1 MKKFLTSRWGTL
13 CAFVTLVVI
22 AKLTGWYELAALP
35 IVFGT
40 VDTAAGHPDYTQDG
54 LNKNIPYAFS
64 RKTLVKFYD
73 SSVIPAISNTDYEGD
88 IKNMGDKVII
98 TTLPDVNISPY
109 QKGMNVVWEDLE
121 SDAVTMT
128 MDRAK
133 YWAFKMDKIDI
144 KQFTNK
150 KYMDEAA
157 GDAAMQ
163 MKISVD
169 TEFIGDVSGGT
180 TGTAGGTA
188 SDASTD
194 NIGATAGR
202 KSSAINLGAANP
214 NGVQLT
220 KTNILDKLIDMGV
233 VADEQNWPESDRWIV
248 LPAIFIG
255 LLKQSDIKDASMTG
269 DAVSTLRNGRI
280 GMIDR
285 WTIYSS
291 NLYTTISDT
300 QTFYPV
306 IFGHRSAIAFAT
318 QLTET
323 EFFDKLETTFGKGM
337 KGLQVYDW
345 KTVKP
350 ESLGILYAYK

>member
-1 MKKFLTSRWGTL
+1 MKKFLTSRWGAL
-13 CAFVTLVVI
+13 CAFVTLAVI

-40 VDTAAGHPDYTQDG
+40 VSGAAGHPDYTQDG
-54 LNKNIPYAFS
+54 TNKNIPHAFS

-73 SSVIPAISNTDYEGD
+73 SSVIPAITNTDYEGD
-88 IKNMGDKVII
+88 IKVMGDKVII
-98 TTLPDVNISPY
+98 TTLPDVTITPY
-109 QKGMNVVWEDLE
+109 QKGQNIKWEDLE
-121 SDAVTMT
+121 SPAVTMT

-150 KYMDEAA
+150 KYMDEAS
-157 GDAAMQ
+157 GDAGMQ

-169 TEFIGDVSGGT
+169 TEFLLDIGGT
-180 TGTAGGTA
+180 
-188 SDASTD
+188 SSTTSKAAAA
-194 NIGATAGR
+194 NIGTTAGR
-202 KSSAINLGAANP
+202 KSSQLNMGGANP
-214 NGVQLT
+214 NGVQFT
-220 KTNILDKLIDMGV
+220 KTNALDKIIDMGV
-233 VADEQNWPESDRWIV
+233 VADEQNWPESGRWIV
-248 LPAIFIG
+248 FPAIFIG
-255 LLKQSDIKDASMTG
+255 LIKQSDIKDASMTG
-269 DAVSTLRNGRI
+269 DGISTLRNGRI

-285 WTIYSS
+285 WEIFST

-306 IFGHRSAIAFAT
+306 LFGHKSAIAFAL

-350 ESLGILYAYK
+350 ESLGMFYAYK

>member
-1 MKKFLTSRWGTL
+1 MKKFLTSRWG
-13 CAFVTLVVI
+13 
-22 AKLTGWYELAALP
+22 ALP

-40 VDTAAGHPDYTQDG
+40 VDGSGSHPDYTQDG
-54 LNKNIPYAFS
+54 TNKNIPWAFS

-73 SSVIPAISNTDYEGD
+73 SSVIPAITNTDYEGD
-88 IKNMGDKVII
+88 IKNMGDKVVI
-98 TTLPDVNISPY
+98 TTLPDVTISDY
-109 QKGMNVVWEDLE
+109 QKGANINWEDLE
-121 SDAVTMT
+121 SAAVEMT

-163 MKISVD
+163 MKITVD
-169 TEFIGDVSGGT
+169 TQFIYDISAASAQTAGA
-180 TGTAGGTA
+180 TGTRAHANNYGT
-188 SDASTD
+188 
-194 NIGATAGR
+194 TAGR
-202 KSSAINLGAANP
+202 KSSAINLGGANP
-214 NGVQLT
+214 NGIQLT

-233 VADEQNWPESDRWIV
+233 VADEQNWPETDRWIV

-269 DAVSTLRNGRI
+269 DGTSTLRNGRI

-306 IFGHRSAIAFAT
+306 IFGHKSAIAFAT

-350 ESLGILYAYK
+350 ESLGMLYAYK